1 MKPEK
6 KTAVKKAV
14 EPTSKE
20 EANPNAKGLIKVQF
34 PNGKIHEYMPLLA
47 KKLVDKQA
55 AQYI

>member
-6 KTAVKKAV
+6 KVAVKKVA
-14 EPTSKE
+14 EPTLKE
-20 EANPNAKGLIKVQF
+20 EVKPNAKGLIKVQF
-34 PNGKIHEYMPLLA
+34 QNGKIHEYMPLLA

>member
-1 MKPEK
+1 MKPKTK
-6 KTAVKKAV
+6 KVVV
-14 EPTSKE
+14 EPTISK
-20 EANPNAKGLIKVQF
+20 KGLIKVQF